1 MSIVTKDNERL
12 YLKSWQYNAARILS
26 ELANIVKTNGGRV
39 QPLKTA
45 IISDRSLSYTIQEK
59 KQKLEMLSEH
69 LPESKNLSA
78 ALTYKEQ
85 ITKEIEALES
95 INNEPITVTHTSY
108 IKFVLD
114 GILYYYQVDDNP
126 FFEFYYTKAPVQNN
140 KIGSNINTYA
150 DCDAK
155 EWVKDSLFKYACPEK
170 DIKDAANFIF
180 NMLTNAPLSRT
191 KEFNNKDLR

>member
-78 ALTYKEQ
+78 ALAYKEQ
-85 ITKEIEALES
+85 ITKEIETLES

-114 GILYYYQVDDNP
+114 DIVYYYQVDDNP
-126 FFEFYYTKAPVQNN
+126 FFEFYYTKVPVQNN

-170 DIKDAANFIF
+170 DIKDAADFIF

>member
-12 YLKSWQYNAARILS
+12 YLKSWQYNAAKILS

-59 KQKLEMLSEH
+59 KQKLEMLSKH

-78 ALTYKEQ
+78 ALAYKKQ
-85 ITKEIEALES
+85 MTKEIEALES

-114 GILYYYQVDDNP
+114 DIVYYYQVDDNP
-126 FFEFYYTKAPVQNN
+126 FFEFYYTKVPVQNN
-140 KIGSNINTYA
+140 KIRSNINTYA
-150 DCDAK
+150 DCDTK
-155 EWVKDSLFKYACPEK
+155 EWEKDSLFKYACPEK
-170 DIKDAANFIF
+170 DIKDAADFVF

-191 KEFNNKDLR
+191 K